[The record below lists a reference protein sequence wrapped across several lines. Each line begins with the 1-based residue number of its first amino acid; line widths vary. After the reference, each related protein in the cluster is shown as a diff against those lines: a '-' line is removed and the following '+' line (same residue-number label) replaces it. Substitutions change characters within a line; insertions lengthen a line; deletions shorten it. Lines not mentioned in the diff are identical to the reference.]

1 LSKIQGNYR
10 HLFEQLADNCL
21 NRLIFAGSHFSKQH
35 LLEVMNKI
43 DYTVSGFNAVPM
55 AADLSLPDDLS
66 NLKGIIIYAHGIN
79 GFKDWGGMN
88 IIAEE
93 FSTNNWAVLKFNFS
107 HNGTTPALP
116 EEFIDLDIYAKDSYL
131 KRQFD
136 LKRIFAFVKNILE
149 GELELRFK
157 KTILIG
163 HSRGGPDV
171 ILHSVNNKKVDG
183 LITWA
188 AVAHAQTPWSKL
200 NPDELKSWQENG
212 VYYRSNGR
220 TKQEMPISFELFEEW
235 QDHHQELNV
244 EAAARQI
251 SIPWLIIHGDEDE
264 AVFVKDAYTLKE
276 SNIEA
281 KVAIIEG
288 GNHTFGRV
296 HPWRQAALPQHSQ
309 ELMTASL
316 KFLKDL

>member
-1 LSKIQGNYR
+1 LQEANSLSK
-10 HLFEQLADNCL
+10 
-21 NRLIFAGSHFSKQH
+21 H
-35 LLEVMNKI
+35 LLEAMNKI
-43 DYTVSGFNAVPM
+43 NYTVSGYNALAM
-55 AADLSLPDDLS
+55 AADLSLPEDLS
-66 NLKGIIIYAHGIN
+66 NLQGIIIYAHGIN

-88 IIAEE
+88 IMAQE
-93 FSTNNWAVLKFNFS
+93 FTLENWAFLKFNFS
-107 HNGTTPALP
+107 HNGTTPAQP
-116 EEFIDLDIYAKDSYL
+116 EDFIDLEIYAKDSYL

-136 LKRIFAFVKNILE
+136 LKEIFTFVEKTIE
-149 GELELRFK
+149 KELKLSFQ

-171 ILHSVNNKKVDG
+171 ILNSVNNKKVTG

-188 AVAHAQTPWSKL
+188 AVAHTQTPWYHL
-200 NPDELKSWQENG
+200 NADELKSWQNDG

-235 QDHHQELNV
+235 QDHSQELNV

-276 SNIEA
+276 NNLTA

-288 GNHTFGRV
+288 ANHTFGRI
-296 HPWRQAALPQHSQ
+296 HPWTQDQLPKHSRD
-309 ELMTASL
+309 LLSASL
-316 KFLKDL
+316 KFLKTL